1 MEKMTVPGAPRN
13 GSDAPPDVLQVVAE
27 GLGLRSTAELAQR
40 FRSTRERTQLMETL
54 MRDPRVME
62 YANKRGLHTEE
73 VHDALLTLSK
83 TYESKESF
91 LKRSWKFIK
100 RNKWYILGGAAAI
113 GAGVA
118 AYYYW
123 PALAGF
129 AVTAKGAVRGWL
141 RKFLGVPDMPAMSA
155 VVPPAV
161 PGVPGVGGNPA
172 PNVLPAAPAP
182 RPVDPGA
189 LLDKF
194 GDVK

>member
-1 MEKMTVPGAPRN
+1 MERMTVPDAHRN
-13 GSDAPPDVLQVVAE
+13 ASDSRSDALQIVAE

-40 FRSTRERTQLMETL
+40 FRATRERTQLMESL
-54 MRDPRVME
+54 MRDQRVME
-62 YANKRGLHTEE
+62 YASKRGLRTQE

-100 RNKWYILGGAAAI
+100 RNKWYILGGAAAV

-123 PALAGF
+123 PALAGL
-129 AVTAKGAVRGWL
+129 AVSAKGAIRGWL
-141 RKFLGVPDMPAMSA
+141 RKFLGVPDMPAIPA
-155 VVPPAV
+155 AAPPILPKVGDGVVP
-161 PGVPGVGGNPA
+161 GNP
-172 PNVLPAAPAP
+172 LPTAPAP
-182 RPVDPGA
+182 RPADPGA

-194 GDVK
+194 GDLK